1 MKKIKKRE
9 TNVYKYIESTMNID
23 DNDIFSE
30 DVTNIFKLLMVLKAE
45 EIRKL
50 EDKYEKVL
58 ENKDKF
64 ILFVEDLYNFWRK
77 LERYTIVQNSKVGD
91 GLQNV
96 SFIDANNNFSNLIL
110 KTYRKIEENILG
122 EKPRIYRQLPAGGN
136 AGLILNNSSWDMP
149 KNYEI
154 LKDIP
159 FIESILLDPPFITYP
174 KKNTRDGMFEET
186 FENPLKIAE

>member
-1 MKKIKKRE
+1 
-9 TNVYKYIESTMNID
+9 
-23 DNDIFSE
+23 
-30 DVTNIFKLLMVLKAE
+30 MVLKAE

-58 ENKDKF
+58 EDKDKF

-77 LERYTIVQNSKVGD
+77 LERYTIVQNSKIGD

-110 KTYRKIEENILG
+110 KTYRKIEENVLG

-136 AGLILNNSSWDMP
+136 A
-149 KNYEI
+149 
-154 LKDIP
+154 
-159 FIESILLDPPFITYP
+159 
-174 KKNTRDGMFEET
+174 
-186 FENPLKIAE
+186 A